1 MFNYS
6 SSFCEQG
13 HSFSTE
19 LAYSLTKIQL
29 DILYGIFLCMLYN
42 SIDVSFSLPVQ
53 YGLDYIVM
61 WWGLKLDTPIL
72 TPYSSFAVDFKLSKD
87 FGFK

>member
-1 MFNYS
+1 MTRFEIILCVRCEVSVTGCYGNCLYAEMFNYS

-13 HSFSTE
+13 HSFSTG

-42 SIDVSFSLPVQ
+42 SIDVSFSLPMQ
-53 YGLDYIVM
+53 YGLDYIV
-61 WWGLKLDTPIL
+61 L
-72 TPYSSFAVDFKLSKD
+72 
-87 FGFK
+87 

>member
-1 MFNYS
+1 MTSFEFILYVRCEVSVKGCYGSCLYAEMFNYS
-6 SSFCEQG
+6 SNFYEQG
-13 HSFSTE
+13 HSCSTG

-42 SIDVSFSLPVQ
+42 SINLAFSLPVQ

-61 WWGLKLDTPIL
+61 W
-72 TPYSSFAVDFKLSKD
+72 
-87 FGFK
+87 